1 MTDEDKISRRYRD
14 LPREEPPRHLDD
26 AILAAARR
34 AVHTRPAPLVVPSGR
49 QRWYFPLAAAAIIVL
64 AVAVTVHMEREQPP
78 EEMLSSNTVTA
89 PAAAQE
95 SAPPPPAAEPPAP
108 ASPRRFE
115 MRDEA
120 RAQKP
125 APAPSGEE
133 RAKREAAAPPEL
145 QKSPEPASPPAAAAP
160 PSPAPPAPDLARAVP
175 PPPATTSQDASIA
188 QQSAGAV
195 MGNVEAPKAA
205 SPPPVAAAKPAPRP
219 EAQPSSRVKASTQAS
234 SLSAFALRS
243 PEQWL
248 QGIAD
253 LRKQGRHEEADKELA
268 EFRKRHPDYTI
279 PPAMRERV
287 ERR

>member
-1 MTDEDKISRRYRD
+1 MTDEERISRRYRE

-64 AVAVTVHMEREQPP
+64 AVAVTVHMDREQPA
-78 EEMLSSNTVTA
+78 EEMLSSSTVTA
-89 PAAAQE
+89 PAAAQQA
-95 SAPPPPAAEPPAP
+95 APPPPAAEPAAP

-125 APAPSGEE
+125 APAPSPSPAPSSDE
-133 RAKREAAAPPEL
+133 RAKREAAPAEL
-145 QKSPEPASPPAAAAP
+145 LKAPEPASPPVVVPQAAP
-160 PSPAPPAPDLARAVP
+160 PPSS
-175 PPPATTSQDASIA
+175 ATTSEDTLIA
-188 QQSAGAV
+188 QQAAGAA
-195 MGNVEAPKAA
+195 MGRVEAPKA
-205 SPPPVAAAKPAPRP
+205 SAAKRRLD
-219 EAQPSSRVKASTQAS
+219 EDAS
-234 SLSAFALRS
+234 SGTRLAASVVQS

-253 LRKQGRHEEADKELA
+253 LRRQGRHEEADKELA
-268 EFRKRHPDYTI
+268 EFRKRYPKYQI
-279 PPAMRERV
+279 SPQMRKQV
-287 ERR
+287 EKS